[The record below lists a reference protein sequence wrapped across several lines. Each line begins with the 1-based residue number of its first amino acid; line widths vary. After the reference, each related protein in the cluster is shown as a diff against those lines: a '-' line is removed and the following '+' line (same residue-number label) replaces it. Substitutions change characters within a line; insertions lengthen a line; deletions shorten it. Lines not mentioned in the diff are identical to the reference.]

1 MYYFLLG
8 LISGTPFGFS
18 LGPVFFTIKETSLKR
33 GFIAGVIVSLGIL
46 VSDLLYVVLI
56 SLGFAAAFS
65 DDFSKSIFSFLG
77 GAMLVAFGIS
87 FLIKRIDIT
96 TREDVEVSKKAF
108 QSFMKGFLVNTLNP
122 YVAIF
127 WAATVAFAK
136 VELNLTGLDVQ
147 FYLAGFLANLLIA
160 DILKAYLAQRL
171 KGRLT
176 SRLNLFYRIIG
187 IIFLAFG
194 AKLLFESFSIVW

>member
-1 MYYFLLG
+1 
-8 LISGTPFGFS
+8 
-18 LGPVFFTIKETSLKR
+18 
-33 GFIAGVIVSLGIL
+33 
-46 VSDLLYVVLI
+46 VVLI

-65 DDFSKSIFSFLG
+65 DDFSKSIFSFVG

-87 FLIKRIDIT
+87 FLVKKIESAP
-96 TREDVEVSKKAF
+96 RENVEVSKKPF

-122 YVAIF
+122 YVPIF
-127 WAATVAFAK
+127 WAATVTFAN
-136 VELNLTGLDVQ
+136 VELGLSGLDIQ
-147 FYLAGFLANLLIA
+147 LYLAGFVANLLIA

-176 SRLNLFYRIIG
+176 NRLNLIYRIIG
-187 IIFLAFG
+187 IIFLGFG